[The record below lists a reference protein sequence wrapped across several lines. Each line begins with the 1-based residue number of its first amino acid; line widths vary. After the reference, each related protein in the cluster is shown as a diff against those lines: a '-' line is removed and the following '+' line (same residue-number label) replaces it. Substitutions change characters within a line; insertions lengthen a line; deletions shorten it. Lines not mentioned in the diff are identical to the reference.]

1 MYLKFLLG
9 ICLVIITSANVT
21 AQAKKFGE
29 ISSFDFS
36 NYPSEYDSTESAVVL
51 FDVGYSYFTYPGY
64 DCFIERH
71 VRIKVINDEGLDE
84 GDISLLY
91 NRDLDQSI
99 DRIKANVYKLKDGE
113 IEKTEL
119 DKDQIF
125 EENLFDDL
133 RVKKFVVPALSKG
146 SVFEYSYKKK
156 IGSAFY
162 LPDWK
167 FHRDIPVQFSEYEMK
182 IPNNFLYQTV
192 LKGVDTV
199 LVSNVNEYTDQSGRG
214 RRITLSKFDI
224 PPVKEIPF
232 INSVEDFKTEVYN
245 QLVYVNFTGSPS
257 RRFNN
262 TWEKVAGEI
271 RDHSAIGKQ
280 RLNGEMKKAVD
291 AVIDGM
297 EDPLEKTKAI
307 YAFVADRISWN
318 GLHFLIS
325 EQGIRDTFENNEGN
339 SADINLM
346 LNEMLKYAGVKS
358 EFAFI
363 STKDHGVV
371 ITNYPIIQQFN
382 HIVVIAEIETE
393 KFLLDATEGKRA
405 LNMPPQKD
413 LYRYVFMVD
422 DDSFSWL
429 ESAPGVQT
437 SRTILINQK
446 IDQSGNVKADIS
458 GNLNGYYRERI
469 RSEKEEDISEILNK
483 NYEFQIDSVDVRNF
497 DNVDEGIIFSINGA
511 YENADI
517 KNSNELVYI
526 QPFSLIA
533 FPSNPFKA
541 SKRLFPIYFP
551 YTFKQRIVVNVEF
564 PEMYIVE
571 EIPKSNSYKIGD
583 NLARVRFLSQNS
595 ANKVTMMIDF
605 SVTETQFGSDIYEA
619 VRDLF
624 NTFEKS
630 LEQQIVLRKNAEQL
644 AE

>member
-21 AQAKKFGE
+21 SQAKKFGE

-99 DRIKANVYKLKDGE
+99 DRIKAIVYKLKDGE

-119 DKDQIF
+119 HKDQIF
-125 EENLFDDL
+125 EENLFNDL
-133 RVKKFVVPALSKG
+133 KVKKFVVPALSKG
-146 SVFEYSYKKK
+146 SIFEYSYKKRV
-156 IGSAFY
+156 GSAFY

-167 FHRDIPVQFSEYEMK
+167 FHRDIPVQFSQYEMK

-199 LVSNVNEYTDQSGRG
+199 LVSNIDEYIDHLGGGRT
-214 RRITLSKFDI
+214 ITLSKFDI
-224 PPVKEIPF
+224 PPVNDIPF

-291 AVIDGM
+291 VVIDGM

-346 LNEMLKYAGVKS
+346 LHEMLKHAGINAH
-358 EFAFI
+358 FAFI
-363 STKDHGVV
+363 STKDHGEV

-382 HIVVIAEIETE
+382 HIVVIVELNEQ
-393 KFLLDATEGKRA
+393 KFLLDATEGERA
-405 LNMPPQKD
+405 LEMPPIKD
-413 LYRYVFMVD
+413 LYRNVFMVKE
-422 DDSFSWL
+422 DSFSWL
-429 ESAPGVQT
+429 RSAP
-437 SRTILINQK
+437 SIKSSKALLITHK
-446 IDQSGNVKADIS
+446 IDQRGIVEADIS
-458 GNLNGYYRERI
+458 GNFSGYYREEI
-469 RSEKEEDISEILNK
+469 RSEKEISKLVNK
-483 NYEFQIDSVDVRNF
+483 NYELEIDSVDVKNF
-497 DNVDEGIIFSINGA
+497 DNVDEGITFSINGT
-511 YENADI
+511 YENNDI
-517 KNSNELVYI
+517 KESNELVYL
-526 QPFSLIA
+526 QPFSLVA

-551 YTFKQRIVVNVEF
+551 FKFKQRIVVNVEF
-564 PEMYIVE
+564 PQMYKVE
-571 EIPKSNSYKIGD
+571 EIPQSNQFMIGE
-583 NLARVRFLSQNS
+583 NEIRVRFLSQSS
-595 ANKVTMMIDF
+595 ARKVTMLIDF
-605 SVTETQFGSDIYEA
+605 SVSEIEFYADDYDNIKK
-619 VRDLF
+619 LF
-624 NTFEKS
+624 NSFEES
-630 LEQQIVLRKNAEQL
+630 QNQQIVLRKNAE
-644 AE
+644 